1 MRELTFKGYLQQQL
15 CELSSCNS
23 KSLYKFARLAER
35 NARLKSVLCLYLV
48 NFVPDNLKKQLC
60 KRFSYVAIECERLS
74 GVPLEQ
80 LCGSLSEYATIY
92 ENYLNRKNTKANE
105 DRIKAL
111 MQKRIVELQKEKG
124 ITNYRIYKSL
134 DLNPGNVNAFL
145 KNGDVSKIGL
155 NTARKILVFVNEH
168 PLNIYKSA

>member
-15 CELSSCNS
+15 CELSDCNS
-23 KSLYKFARLAER
+23 KSLYKFARLAES
-35 NARLKSVLCLYLV
+35 NARLRDVLCLFL
-48 NFVPDNLKKQLC
+48 NCFVDDKLKKQLC
-60 KRFSYVAIECERLS
+60 KRFPYVAIECERLS

-80 LCGSLSEYATIY
+80 LCESLSEYATIY

-105 DRIKAL
+105 DKIKAL
-111 MQKRIVELQKEKG
+111 MQKRIVELQEKKV

-134 DLNPGNVNAFL
+134 NLNPGNVNAFL
-145 KNGDVSKIGL
+145 KNGDVSKMGL
-155 NTARKILVFVNEH
+155 NTVRKILEFVNKH

>member
-15 CELSSCNS
+15 CELSDCNS

-80 LCGSLSEYATIY
+80 
-92 ENYLNRKNTKANE
+92 ENYLNRKKTKANE
-105 DRIKAL
+105 DKIKAL
-111 MQKRIVELQKEKG
+111 MQKRIGELQKEKG

-134 DLNPGNVNAFL
+134 NLNPGNVNAFL

-155 NTARKILVFVNEH
+155 NTARKILEFVNDH
-168 PLNIYKSA
+168 PLNINKSA

>member
-105 DRIKAL
+105 DKIKAL
-111 MQKRIVELQKEKG
+111 MQKRIVELQEEKG

-134 DLNPGNVNAFL
+134 NLNPGNVNAFL
-145 KNGDVSKIGL
+145 KNGDVSKMGL
-155 NTARKILVFVNEH
+155 NTVRKILEFVNDH
-168 PLNIYKSA
+168 HSNIYKSA